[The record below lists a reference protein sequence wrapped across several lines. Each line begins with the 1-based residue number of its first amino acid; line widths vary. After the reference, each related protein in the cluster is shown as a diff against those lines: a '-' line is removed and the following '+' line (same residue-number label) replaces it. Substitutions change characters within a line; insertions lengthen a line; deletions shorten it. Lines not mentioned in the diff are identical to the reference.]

1 MQVHPVF
8 HVSLLKRY
16 RDDGNHYPPPPEV
29 VDGILGHKEVKVGR
43 GKIRKYLVKWHGYGP
58 EEIPGAGEKPK
69 EQCHAHVQ
77 RWVHSRLGI
86 ISIQSGCLTECE
98 SSIT

>member
-1 MQVHPVF
+1 MLASGCMCWCRAGVC
-8 HVSLLKRY
+8 
-16 RDDGNHYPPPPEV
+16 
-29 VDGILGHKEVKVGR
+29 VGR
-43 GKIRKYLVKWHGYGP
+43 NYLRLRLNVFGIVSIACAKN
-58 EEIPGAGEKPK
+58 AL
-69 EQCHAHVQ
+69 CHAHVQ